1 MLRVFVQLVCI
12 GDLDDLAEIHD
23 CDALGNVPHDE
34 KVMRDE
40 QIRHAELFLQLFK
53 HVDDLRLN
61 GHVQRGDRLVADDEL
76 RVHGKRSCNADSL
89 ALTAGKFMR
98 VARGM
103 LSVESDGCH
112 EVQDFF
118 AALFPV
124 GVELMHIQRLPD
136 NIFDRHA
143 RVQRRIRVLEDHL
156 HLLAH
161 VGDVLCR
168 DRLAVEDDL
177 ACRRLIEPQN
187 RASDGR
193 LAAAGLADQ
202 TQRLAAPDGKRHI
215 VDSFQGL
222 RAQKT
227 RADREILLEVFDLH

>member
-12 GDLDDLAEIHD
+12 SDLNNLTEVHNRN
-23 CDALGNVPHDE
+23 ALGNVPHNE
-34 KVMRDE
+34 QIVRDE

-103 LSVESDGCH
+103 LGVEAHGCH